1 MSIWKLT
8 YFELNY
14 TSAYKSEIYYGIDA
28 RNAALALFFRLGG
41 DDVVQ
46 VTALNLNILVQRF
59 DGLNHIRLLRRVC
72 MTRCG

>member
-46 VTALNLNILVQRF
+46 VTALNLDTLVSWLTHRLPRIVKADPHRF
-59 DGLNHIRLLRRVC
+59 SQ
-72 MTRCG
+72 

>member
-46 VTALNLNILVQRF
+46 VTALNLNILVSWLTRIVKRLSPRF
-59 DGLNHIRLLRRVC
+59 SQ
-72 MTRCG
+72 